1 VSVLCVIPARGGS
14 KRIGRKNVRDFAGE
28 PMLAHALTAVLQS
41 EAFDTVHVSTE
52 DEEISA
58 VAAKYGAP
66 PDFARPASLGDDHT
80 PIRDVVKAAV
90 AEYAARGRM
99 FDTVALV
106 YATAVLIEADDLRA
120 ALQAFAA
127 APENPLLSVVDAGT
141 PLERLMVEEGGVLRP
156 VSPGQFANRSQDLSA
171 AYRDAGAFAVFSA
184 ETLRAD
190 TDGAQALAFRPFL
203 LPRWKGVDI
212 DTEEDWRFAEII
224 KAGLAAVSGEF
235 S

>member
-1 VSVLCVIPARGGS
+1 
-14 KRIGRKNVRDFAGE
+14 
-28 PMLAHALTAVLQS
+28 
-41 EAFDTVHVSTE
+41 
-52 DEEISA
+52 
-58 VAAKYGAP
+58 
-66 PDFARPASLGDDHT
+66 
-80 PIRDVVKAAV
+80 
-90 AEYAARGRM
+90 
-99 FDTVALV
+99 
-106 YATAVLIEADDLRA
+106 
-120 ALQAFAA
+120 
-127 APENPLLSVVDAGT
+127 
-141 PLERLMVEEGGVLRP
+141 LRP